1 MTAERRETERV
12 PSAEQPPRSVLP
24 VLLKGI
30 AEFNSGRY
38 FEAHEILEEIWLP
51 SPPPLRDF
59 YQGVIQVAAALVHFQ
74 RNERPGTEGLLRRGL
89 ARLGPFL
96 PDFMGVETGR
106 LVEDMRRFQRALADL
121 KDEPLDRMDARLLP
135 KIELRPR
142 PTSGRLSV
150 RGVGL
155 HYLDW
160 GGDGPPLVILHGE
173 GHLAALWSPV
183 ASALA
188 RRFRVV
194 AVDQRGHG
202 ASDRPGEY
210 GRRAFVE
217 DFIALLEDLHVERP
231 IIVGHSLGGT
241 VALMAE
247 AERPGT
253 ASRLVLIE
261 PSVVPPESEAAWRE
275 GSGEG
280 WAREARRRRAVWGN
294 EYEMFTALR
303 QRPPFAAWRSDI
315 LWTYVEEGTEPLPD
329 GRLSLRCPPDLEARL
344 YDDALSTDVSA
355 RLEDVRCPALVLR
368 SDAGFFADAA
378 SRIATVLPDARLATV
393 AGSDHF
399 LPFDDPPQVAAHI
412 GSFATL

>member
-1 MTAERRETERV
+1 
-12 PSAEQPPRSVLP
+12 VLP
-24 VLLKGI
+24 VLLRGI
-30 AEFNSGRY
+30 EEFNTARY
-38 FEAHEILEEIWLP
+38 FEAHETLEEVWLP

-59 YQGVIQVAAALVHFQ
+59 YQGIIQVAAAFVHFQ

-89 ARLGPFL
+89 ARLDPFL
-96 PDFMGVETGR
+96 PEFMGVETGR
-106 LVEDMRRFQRALADL
+106 LVEDVRRFQGALANMGG
-121 KDEPLDRMDARLLP
+121 EPVDSVDAGLLP

-160 GGDGPPLVILHGE
+160 AGDGAPLVILHGE
-173 GHLAALWSPV
+173 GHLAALWAPI

-210 GRRAFVE
+210 DRRAFVE
-217 DFIALLEDLHVERP
+217 DFIALLDALKIEHPVV
-231 IIVGHSLGGT
+231 VGHSLGGA
-241 VALMAE
+241 VALLAE

-253 ASRLVLIE
+253 ASQLVLIE
-261 PSVVPPESEAAWRE
+261 PALVPPESEAAWRE
-275 GSGEG
+275 EFSES
-280 WAREARRRRAVWGN
+280 WARDVRRRRAVWGN

-303 QRPPFAAWRSDI
+303 RRPPCERWRPDI
-315 LWTYVEEGTEPLPD
+315 LWTYVEEGTEPMPD
-329 GRLSLRCPPDLEARL
+329 GRLRLRCSPDLEARL
-344 YDDALSTDVSA
+344 YEDALSPDVFA
-355 RLEDVRCPALVLR
+355 RLRDVRCPSLVLR

-378 SRIATVLPDARLATV
+378 SRIAAALPDARLVTV
-393 AGSDHF
+393 EGSDHF
-399 LPFDDPPQVAAHI
+399 LPFGKPPQVAAHI
-412 GSFATL
+412 DSFASTRSGSP